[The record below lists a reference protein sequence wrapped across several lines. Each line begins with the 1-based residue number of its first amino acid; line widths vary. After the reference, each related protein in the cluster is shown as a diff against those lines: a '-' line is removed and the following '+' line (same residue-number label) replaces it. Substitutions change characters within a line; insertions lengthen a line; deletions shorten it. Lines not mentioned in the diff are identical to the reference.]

1 MSIHWNWRL
10 ASRLSVITMAVLVV
24 IIVTLTQQNGGTL
37 AGLFGAKTNTA
48 ALGGSD
54 LGGGPA
60 PDFRLTDQLGQQ
72 VALSQ
77 FKGKPVV
84 LTFLYTNCPDAC
96 PLTAEKLHTTTQ
108 MLGTDAQHVGILA
121 VSTDPDRDTIA
132 AAQQFSKE
140 HQMQNSWHYLVGTRE
155 VLTPIWSSYN
165 IFAQSSQQ
173 SVSHSLGIYLIDKQG
188 KERVFLGN
196 DFTPTQLTEDL
207 KTLLKE

>member
-10 ASRLSVITMAVLVV
+10 VSRLSVITMAILVV
-24 IIVTLTQQNGGTL
+24 IIVTLLQRDAGALTGPFGT
-37 AGLFGAKTNTA
+37 KTNTVGLQGA
-48 ALGGSD
+48 D
-54 LGGGPA
+54 LGGTPA
-60 PDFRLTDQLGQQ
+60 PDFRLTDQLGKQ

-96 PLTAEKLHTTTQ
+96 PLTAQKLHSTMQ

-121 VSTDPDRDTIA
+121 VSTDPERDTVDA
-132 AAQQFSKE
+132 ALQFSKVHE
-140 HQMQNSWHYLVGTRE
+140 MQDTWHYLIGTRE

-173 SVSHSLGIYLIDKQG
+173 AVSHSLGIYIIDRQG

-196 DFTPTQLTEDL
+196 DFTPTQLTTDL